1 MFSPKDTPTS
11 GPFLRGV
18 STMAPPSGAP
28 PQLEVQPTSVQGLSA
43 PKLGQTYPG
52 PASTAATPGPD
63 VLLLERYQQKLA
75 TLKAC
80 GFPGTEAELAK
91 LAWDTANSQV
101 SSMS

>member
-1 MFSPKDTPTS
+1 MFILKDTPAPGTFS
-11 GPFLRGV
+11 GGD

-28 PQLEVQPTSVQGLSA
+28 PQLEAQPTSAQ
-43 PKLGQTYPG
+43 GQTYPG
-52 PASTAATPGPD
+52 PPITAVTPGPD

-75 TLKAC
+75 TLIAC
-80 GFPGTEAELAK
+80 GFPGSEAELAK